1 MVLYFYNRIYLIG
14 GYNMSDINFDQ
25 LMKMISQM
33 DQSELQSKINEASRI
48 LNSKD
53 STEFLQQLNNNFKNN
68 K

>member
-1 MVLYFYNRIYLIG
+1 
-14 GYNMSDINFDQ
+14 MSDINFDQ